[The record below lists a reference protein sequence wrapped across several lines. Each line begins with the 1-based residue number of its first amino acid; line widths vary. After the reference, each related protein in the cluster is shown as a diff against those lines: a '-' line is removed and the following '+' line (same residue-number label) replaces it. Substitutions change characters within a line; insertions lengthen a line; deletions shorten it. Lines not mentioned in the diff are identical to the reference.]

1 MTTSKR
7 LFYWNFKML
16 IKNSIIFFFCAI
28 FVFFISVNIEGFA
41 FDKKKKQLEPLPS
54 PPIPKDNPMSSEK
67 IELGK
72 KLFFDRRLSGDGTTS
87 CANCH
92 DPEKAFTDGSE
103 ISLSYPT
110 TRNFRNAPTLMNVAY
125 AKYFF
130 WDGRAKTLE
139 EQAEFPIMSAFEMNQ
154 NLDFLEEEIRIVP
167 EYREAF
173 MRIFGKDVNIK
184 LIAKAIAAFE
194 RTLISKNAPID
205 RYLRGDEKALS
216 PEAKKGLEIFTGKG
230 KCIECHYGAYLSDQ
244 EFHALE
250 VPENPK
256 YVNEPKFITTRRY
269 VAKINKYPDYM
280 NVKEDLG
287 RYFKTKKKKD
297 YKAFKTPTLRE
308 VAKTAPYMH
317 NGIFKSIDEVIDFF
331 NKGGGK
337 GNKVLKPLNLTDDE
351 KKALKTFLVEALSG
365 DDLNIKLPEIP

>member
-1 MTTSKR
+1 
-7 LFYWNFKML
+7 ML
-16 IKNSIIFFFCAI
+16 TKNSIII
-28 FVFFISVNIEGFA
+28 FLCLVILFLCIEGFA
-41 FDKKKKQLEPLPS
+41 SERKKIEPLP
-54 PPIPKDNPMSSEK
+54 PIPVPKNNPMTQEK

-87 CANCH
+87 CASCH
-92 DPEKAFTDGSE
+92 DPEKAFTDASE

-110 TRNFRNAPTLMNVAY
+110 TRNFRNAPTLINSAY
-125 AKYFF
+125 AKYLF

-139 EQAEFPIMSAFEMNQ
+139 EQAEFPIMSPFEMNQ
-154 NLDFLEEEIRIVP
+154 NLDFVEEEIRIIP

-173 MRIFGKDVNIK
+173 KRIFGQDVNIK

-205 RYLRGDEKALS
+205 RYLKGDKNALS
-216 PEAKKGLEIFTGKG
+216 SEAKKGFEIFKGKG

-244 EFHALE
+244 KFHALMI
-250 VPENPK
+250 PENPK
-256 YVNEPKFITTRRY
+256 YANEDKFIVTRRY

-280 NVKEDLG
+280 NIKEDLG
-287 RYFKTKKKKD
+287 RYFKTKKQKD

-317 NGIFKSIDEVIDFF
+317 NGIFKSLDEVIEFF

-337 GNKVLKPLNLTDDE
+337 GNKVLKPLNLTEEE
-351 KKALKTFLVEALSG
+351 KRALKTFLVEALSG
-365 DDLNIKLPEIP
+365 EDLKIKPPDIP